1 MVSLAGLCVLGA
13 ILTGC
18 EECHTGCRYTKLN
31 AEFVGRP
38 GIEYAPIEQV
48 TWTIS
53 LDGCDYKVQC
63 GSESG
68 EARVLTG
75 DGAVEFDCSGFDL
88 YAYTFPEDVSAV
100 ATSDGGWK
108 GSATTSRDPKDSECV
123 DCAIVLVRIELKPP
137 RQE

>member
-1 MVSLAGLCVLGA
+1 LAGLCVLGA

-53 LDGCDYKVQC
+53 LDGCDYKVEPLV
-63 GSESG
+63 GTPSFEIRG
-68 EARVLTG
+68 
-75 DGAVEFDCSGFDL
+75 
-88 YAYTFPEDVSAV
+88 
-100 ATSDGGWK
+100 
-108 GSATTSRDPKDSECV
+108 
-123 DCAIVLVRIELKPP
+123 CAD
-137 RQE
+137 QDAHC